1 MTGVDGTGPE
11 ATGANGTR
19 SEGAR
24 RRPQAAG
31 ALRPMEEAD
40 LERVLAWRNHPD
52 VRRWMYTTH
61 EIGME
66 EHRSWF
72 AASAEVPGRH
82 LLVYEL
88 DGEPCGFVNVSVD
101 GTAGAAG
108 ASATWGF
115 YLAPDAPRGSGR
127 GLGQAAID
135 HAFGTMA
142 LEELRGEAL
151 ASNANSIAFH
161 RRLGFEAAGAAGG
174 ERREQD
180 GEPVEVACFR
190 LGREAWMA
198 RRTEDETRP

>member
-1 MTGVDGTGPE
+1 MTGADGL
-11 ATGANGTR
+11 
-19 SEGAR
+19 R

-31 ALRPMEEAD
+31 SLRPMAEDD

-66 EHRSWF
+66 EHRTWF
-72 AASAEVPGRH
+72 AASAEDPRRH

-88 DGEPCGFVNVSVD
+88 DGEACGFVNVTVD
-101 GTAGAAG
+101 TVADSAG

-127 GLGQAAID
+127 GLGRAAID
-135 HAFGTMA
+135 HAFEAMA
-142 LEELRGEAL
+142 ISELRGEAL

-161 RRLGFEAAGAAGG
+161 RRLGFEPSGSTDL

-180 GEPVEVACFR
+180 GEPVDVACFR
-190 LGREAWMA
+190 LGREAWLA
-198 RRTEDETRP
+198 RRQESETRT